1 MAGPVF
7 SWEGVQ
13 TLLSVLV
20 IVASIAWAWGSIRE
34 DLAELRVEIRILAA
48 RALVYDEDH
57 NELLRLEEKE
67 DLRPNPNAPSS
78 DASTQELD
86 GPIRK
91 R

>member
-34 DLAELRVEIRILAA
+34 DLAELRVEIRVLAA
-48 RALVYDEDH
+48 RALTYDEDH
-57 NELLRLEEKE
+57 NELLRLEERE
-67 DLRPNPNAPSS
+67 DRRPNPNAPSP

-86 GPIRK
+86 GPVRK

>member
-1 MAGPVF
+1 MAAPVF

-34 DLAELRVEIRILAA
+34 DLAELRVEIRVLAA
-48 RALVYDEDH
+48 RALTYDEDH

-67 DLRPNPNAPSS
+67 DMRPNPNVPAG

-86 GPIRK
+86 GPVRK